1 MRNVV
6 LATLALLAL
15 CLVSRTAAAD
25 DVQSLQGTWETK
37 VTSNGIEYRVEK
49 SIDGQKETVRTFD
62 GANLLHE
69 HVVEFELKT
78 DGDVKVFRWK
88 NGKVTAGP
96 QQGQPLA
103 DGAFIY
109 RLEQKQW
116 TAVFGMLRTDT
127 GPIYSQVFTREP
139 AE

>member
-1 MRNVV
+1 MRS
-6 LATLALLAL
+6 ALLTAGAVLAL
-15 CLVSRTAAAD
+15 CLVSRPAAAD
-25 DVQSLQGTWETK
+25 ELQTLQGTWETK
-37 VTSNGIEYRVEK
+37 VTSNGREYRIVK
-49 SIDGQKETVRTFD
+49 TIDGQKETVRTFD
-62 GANLLHE
+62 GTTLLHE
-69 HVVEFELKT
+69 HAVEFELKT
-78 DGDVKVFRWK
+78 DGDVRVFRWK

-116 TAVFGMLRTDT
+116 TAVFGMLRADT

>member
-1 MRNVV
+1 M
-6 LATLALLAL
+6 
-15 CLVSRTAAAD
+15 
-25 DVQSLQGTWETK
+25 
-37 VTSNGIEYRVEK
+37 
-49 SIDGQKETVRTFD
+49 
-62 GANLLHE
+62 
-69 HVVEFELKT
+69 
-78 DGDVKVFRWK
+78 FRWK

-96 QQGQPLA
+96 QQGQALA

-127 GPIYSQVFTREP
+127 GPIYSQVFTLQT